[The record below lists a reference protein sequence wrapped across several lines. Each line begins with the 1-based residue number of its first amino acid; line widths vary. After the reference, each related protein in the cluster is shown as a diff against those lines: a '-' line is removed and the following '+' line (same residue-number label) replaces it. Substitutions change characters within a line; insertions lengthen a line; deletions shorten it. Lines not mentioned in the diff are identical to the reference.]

1 MAPETAAPTA
11 GAPAGLGEAVT
22 VASLA
27 DLAPESVTAIEVGG
41 CKMALV
47 HTGGTVCA
55 VADRCPHSNASLG
68 EGAVV
73 EEFAIECP
81 LHGAVFDVRTGEPL
95 EGPTDESVATYE
107 VIVEDGVVKVRV

>member
-1 MAPETAAPTA
+1 VAV
-11 GAPAGLGEAVT
+11 GA
-22 VASLA
+22 LA
-27 DLAPESVTAIEVGG
+27 DLAPESVRTVEVDG
-41 CKMALV
+41 CKLALV
-47 HTGGTVCA
+47 HTAGKVCA

-107 VIVEDGVVKVRV
+107 VIVEDGVVKVTV

>member
-1 MAPETAAPTA
+1 MPASVATTTTAAPA
-11 GAPAGLGEAVT
+11 GPAVAV
-22 VASLA
+22 AALA
-27 DLAPESVTAIEVGG
+27 DLAPETATTVEVDG

-47 HTGGTVCA
+47 HTGGKVCA

-68 EGAVV
+68 EGAVI

-95 EGPTDESVATYE
+95 EGPTEESVATYE